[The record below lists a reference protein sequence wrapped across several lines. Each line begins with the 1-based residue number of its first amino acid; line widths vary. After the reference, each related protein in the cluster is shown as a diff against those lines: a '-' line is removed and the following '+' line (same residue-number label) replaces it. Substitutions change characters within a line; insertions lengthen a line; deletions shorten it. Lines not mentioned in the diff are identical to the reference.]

1 MNDDG
6 LPQSSPMSQAKSGED
21 GRDVDGIICEA
32 KKRFAAAQS
41 AESENYKLMRD
52 DLNFLKGEQWPERQ
66 KQQREAEGRVCL
78 TINKIPTFLQQ
89 VTNEQ
94 RQNGVNM
101 KVSPVSEDASME
113 MAEILQGVIKH
124 IEYASSAESAYDTA
138 ANSAAAIG
146 LGYFRFTTEY
156 ESDDSFDQVIRVK
169 RIRNVFTVHMDPS
182 SVEADGSDS
191 QWYLISERMTKT
203 EFKAKY
209 PKAECPASG
218 LIGGSVG
225 DELNKDWI
233 YEDEVRV
240 AEYYRVEFTGGKLR
254 KYADGSTE
262 FIADP
267 DGADEYGEGKE
278 EGEAHERAEVERPEG
293 DERGEI
299 IAERDTVQRKIMWY
313 LLTPYEILEQ
323 TEIKSRW
330 IPVFPVYG
338 TEIDVDGKVYRA
350 GLVRNA
356 KDPAMMYNFWMTS
369 ATEEVSLRTKTPWI
383 VAEGQLEGHERKWNQ
398 ANSRT
403 FPYLEYKPTTV
414 DDQMAPPP
422 QRQQMADVP
431 VGVLSMAAHASDN
444 IKQTTGLFDS
454 SLGAAGNATSGR
466 QELAQQRQG
475 NVTNFH
481 YTDNLYRTLRQAGRV
496 MLDMVRN
503 YYDAERIVTCR
514 GMDGEASPAT
524 INKWDEAAQR
534 FINDISVGRY
544 DIAVDPGPSAS
555 TMRAEAAEALV
566 KLVQANPDIM
576 KVAGDKVIGAMSFPG
591 SDVLAERLA
600 KTIPAQLREGEEGFE
615 GKPELPPEVQQ
626 EIAQLK
632 QQLEEKTKLADA
644 NEAKLMVEESRSKTV
659 LEQTLIQNEGK
670 LDVEEIKGMIALL
683 LQRMQP
689 PPMLAAEVAGDQSKD
704 DGRTQPQEQP
714 QQQAAPAPE
723 QQQDYSQPGAPAGI
737 PAQ

>member
-6 LPQSSPMSQAKSGED
+6 LPQNGPMNQPKSSED
-21 GRDVDGIICEA
+21 GNGADDIICEA
-32 KKRFAAAQS
+32 KKRFATAQS
-41 AESENYKLMRD
+41 AESENYQLMAD
-52 DLNFLKGEQWPERQ
+52 DLNFLKGDQWPARQ
-66 KQQREAEGRVCL
+66 KQQRESEGRVCL
-78 TINKIPTFLQQ
+78 TVNKIPTFLQQ

-101 KVSPVSEDASME
+101 KVSPVSEDASMD

-138 ANSAAAIG
+138 ANSAAAVG
-146 LGYFRFTTEY
+146 LGYFRFITEY
-156 ESDDSFDQVIRVK
+156 EGDDSFDQVIRVK
-169 RIRNVFTVHMDPS
+169 RIRNIFTVHMDPS

-191 QWYLISERMTKT
+191 QWYLISERMTKA

-209 PKAECPASG
+209 PKATATTTG
-218 LIGGSVG
+218 LTNGSVG
-225 DELNKDWI
+225 DNLNKDWV
-233 YEDEVRV
+233 YDTEVRV
-240 AEYYRVEFTGGKLR
+240 AEYYRVEFTPGKLR

-262 FIADP
+262 FIATDEAEA
-267 DGADEYGEGKE
+267 ADDSEAYSPAQVEDEVAPPE
-278 EGEAHERAEVERPEG
+278 EATQ
-293 DERGEI
+293 RGEV
-299 IAERDTVQRKIMWY
+299 IAERDSVQRKIMWY

-338 TEIDVDGKVYRA
+338 TEIDVDGKVFRA
-350 GLVRNA
+350 GLIRNA

-369 ATEEVSLRTKTPWI
+369 ATEEVSMRTKTPWI

-454 SLGAAGNATSGR
+454 SLGASGSATSGR

-514 GMDGEASPAT
+514 GMDGEAKPAT
-524 INKWDEAAQR
+524 LNKWDEAAQR

-566 KLVQANPDIM
+566 KLVQAYPQIM
-576 KVAGDKVIGAMSFPG
+576 EVAGDKVIGAMSFAG
-591 SDVLAERLA
+591 SDVIAERMEKA
-600 KTIPAQLREGEEGFE
+600 IPANLREGEDGFE
-615 GKPELPPEVQQ
+615 GKPELPPEAQQ

-632 QQLEEKTKLADA
+632 QQLDEKTKLADA
-644 NEAKLMVEESRSKTV
+644 NQAKLMIEESRSKTA
-659 LEQTLIQNEGK
+659 LETQLMKNEGS
-670 LDVEEIKGMIALL
+670 LDVQELKGMIDML

-689 PPMLAAEVAGDQSKD
+689 PPMLVGEVAGDQAKD
-704 DGRTQPQEQP
+704 DARTQPQQQPAP
-714 QQQAAPAPE
+714 QQAAPE
-723 QQQDYSQPGAPAGI
+723 QQQDYSQPGAPAEI

>member
-6 LPQSSPMSQAKSGED
+6 LPQPGPMDKPLSGKD
-21 GRDVDGIICEA
+21 GYGPDDIICEA
-32 KKRFAAAQS
+32 KKRFGTAQS
-41 AESENYKLMRD
+41 AESENYRLMAD

-66 KQQREAEGRVCL
+66 RRQRESEGRVCL

-101 KVSPVSEDASME
+101 KVSPVSEEASME

-138 ANSAAAIG
+138 ANSAAAVG
-146 LGYFRFTTEY
+146 LGYFRFVTEY
-156 ESDDSFDQVIRVK
+156 EADDSFDQVIRVK
-169 RIRNVFTVHMDPS
+169 RIRNIFTVHMDPA
-182 SVEADGSDS
+182 SVEADGSDA
-191 QWYLISERMTKT
+191 QWYLISERMTKD

-209 PKAECPASG
+209 PGATATATGFASG
-218 LIGGSVG
+218 GIADSL
-225 DELNKDWI
+225 DKDWI
-233 YEDEVRV
+233 YDNEVRV
-240 AEYYRVEFTGGKLR
+240 AEYYRVEFTPGKLR

-262 FIADP
+262 FV
-267 DGADEYGEGKE
+267 GADAEGKD
-278 EGEAHERAEVERPEG
+278 EAPEAP
-293 DERGEI
+293 EAAQRGEV
-299 IAERDTVQRKIMWY
+299 IAERDSVQRKIMWY

-338 TEIDVDGKVYRA
+338 TEIDVDGKVFRA
-350 GLVRNA
+350 GLIRNA

-369 ATEEVSLRTKTPWI
+369 ATEEVSMRTKTPWI

-414 DDQMAPPP
+414 DDQLAPPP

-475 NVTNFH
+475 NVTNYH

-514 GMDGEASPAT
+514 GMDGEAKPAT

-544 DIAVDPGPSAS
+544 DIAVDPGPSVS

-576 KVAGDKVIGAMSFPG
+576 RVAGDKVIGAMSFPG
-591 SDVLAERLA
+591 SDIIAERLA
-600 KTIPAQLREGEEGFE
+600 KTIPAELREGEEGFE

-626 EIAQLK
+626 EMAQLK
-632 QQLEEKTKLADA
+632 QQLQEAQKAADA
-644 NEAKLMVEESRSKTV
+644 NEVKLMIEESRSKTA
-659 LEQTLIQNEGK
+659 LEQSLIQNEGK
-670 LDVEEIKGMIALL
+670 LDVEELKGMIGML
-683 LQRMQP
+683 LQHMQP
-689 PPMLAAEVAGDQSKD
+689 PPMLVGEVAGDQAKD
-704 DGRTQPQEQP
+704 DERAQP
-714 QQQAAPAPE
+714 QQQQPAPQQAAPE
-723 QQQDYSQPGAPAGI
+723 QQQDYSQPGSPAGI